1 MQTFE
6 YPNILAGTDPA
17 FDRNSVPIG
26 MSGWYAKLT
35 SAGDGF
41 IKVAIANANY
51 DGPGIY
57 PGCFIGRLAAGEYTV
72 AFEAYS
78 DVDATPLNY
87 NYLIRKN
94 SYNLPMQTTY
104 KVLTTTPKVYSAS
117 FSLGEDQEDVSFMVG
132 TNSHQTIYIR
142 HMMLVAGGVPR
153 AWAPAA
159 GEVWPE

>member
-1 MQTFE
+1 MAQTFA
-6 YPNILAGTDPA
+6 YPNLLAGTDPA
-17 FDRNSVPIG
+17 FDGTSVHIG
-26 MSGWYAKLT
+26 MLGWNAKLT

-41 IKVAIANANY
+41 TKVAIANANY

-57 PGCFIGRLAAGEYTV
+57 PGFIGRLTAGEYTV

-87 NYLIRKN
+87 NYLMRKN
-94 SYNLPMQTTY
+94 AINVAMQTTY

-132 TNSHQTIYIR
+132 TASRRTFYIR

-159 GEVWPE
+159 GEVWP